1 MFRKA
6 VLPKSEMPILS
17 LCTRSGALD
26 NMQVNIELPNP
37 SDPKKINFENGIIM
51 LDSIFRR

>member
-6 VLPKSEMPILS
+6 VLPRSEMPILS